1 MWLRVLLPLSIF
13 LLSSL
18 QAKAADCG
26 VNFDR
31 SVKITVESATES
43 YPRVVLVHKGAKLRI
58 GPDSV
63 SPVLCI
69 GEIEFFSVALSSK
82 KDRSYFEY
90 ILVQVGE
97 RRGWVNEGSIADY
110 GRANVEE
117 LEAIASYSSSE
128 IELPFVQTDVS
139 THTVKPQETLS
150 SIAKKYG
157 LSAADLAL
165 LNQLA
170 SSNVSVSEGQQLKVV
185 VPTLPRA
192 KSQFIPTLEKKPKAK
207 NKTASQVNRSREPE
221 KKNEE
226 IIATGAIYWVLR

>member
-1 MWLRVLLPLSIF
+1 MWLRLLLPLSIF

-18 QAKAADCG
+18 QAKAVDCG
-26 VNFDR
+26 VIFDH

-43 YPRVVLVHKGAKLRI
+43 YPRVVLVHKSAKLRI

-82 KDRSYFEY
+82 KDRSYLEY
-90 ILVQVGE
+90 ILVQAGE

-110 GRANVEE
+110 GRTNIEE
-117 LEAIASYSSSE
+117 IEAIASYSSSE
-128 IELPFVQTDVS
+128 TDVS

-157 LSAADLAL
+157 LSAAELAL

-170 SSNVSVSEGQQLKVV
+170 SSNVSVSEGQQLKVI

-192 KSQFIPTLEKKPKAK
+192 KSQFILTLEKKPKAK

-226 IIATGAIYWVLR
+226 IIPTGAINWVLR